1 MKILLSAGFHL
12 VFGLVF
18 TALLILNVKNTSYPT
33 AVGVALALLV
43 GGGMTGL
50 TVWASL
56 HFGRGGEPED
66 PCGGKDRHGGNFGE
80 S

>member
-1 MKILLSAGFHL
+1 MKVVLSAGFHL
-12 VFGLVF
+12 VVGLVF
-18 TALLILNVKNTSYPT
+18 TVLLILNVKNTAYPT
-33 AVGVALALLV
+33 TVGVALALLV

-56 HFGRGGEPED
+56 CLGRRGEPED
-66 PCGGKDRHGGNFGE
+66 SRGDGDGDNGRE